1 MRVLDH
7 VFLEEVPK
15 DEESVLHLACEE
27 RSLRLDS
34 IPKSD
39 LVCHVEQEDV
49 CSNTILPGMFLSKTV
64 EDDAKFDLMIDILA
78 LTVMGHSERFTVRQE
93 ATRSDIS
100 QESAIL
106 TRRTAC

>member
-7 VFLEEVPK
+7 VLLEEVPE
-15 DEESVLHLACEE
+15 DEESVLHLTCEE

-49 CSNTILPGMFLSKTV
+49 CSNTILPRMILSKTV
-64 EDDAKFDLMIDILA
+64 EDDAEFDLMIDIFA
-78 LTVMGHSERFTVRQE
+78 LTVVGHSERFTVRQE
-93 ATRSDIS
+93 ATRSDIR
-100 QESAIL
+100 QVRVIL